1 MEQKQLTDIARILA
15 VLATSITVVYDK
27 LLEHDMIDPITKA
40 YVLATIDKAF
50 EGKPL
55 PIEKEES

>member
-1 MEQKQLTDIARILA
+1 MEEKQLKDIARILA
-15 VLATSITVVYDK
+15 ALAASITVVYDK

-40 YVLATIDKAF
+40 CILATIDTAF

-55 PIEKEES
+55 AVEKEES

>member
-15 VLATSITVVYDK
+15 ALAASITVVYDK
-27 LLEHDMIDPITKA
+27 LLEHDMIDPIIKA
-40 YVLATIDKAF
+40 HIIATIDKAF
-50 EGKPL
+50 EEKPF